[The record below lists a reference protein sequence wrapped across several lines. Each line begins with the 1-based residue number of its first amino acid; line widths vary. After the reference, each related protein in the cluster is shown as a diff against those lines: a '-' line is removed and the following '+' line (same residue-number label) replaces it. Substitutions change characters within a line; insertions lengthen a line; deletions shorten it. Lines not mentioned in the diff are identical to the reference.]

1 MNDLIQKS
9 KLREIVVERITEYI
23 RTRQWT
29 AGTKI
34 PSEAELADMFD
45 VSRATVR
52 LAIKSLQLSGVLY
65 SRGGSGTYIAETA
78 LSVLEND
85 ELAEVMA
92 SPQNLRS
99 LVQARYIIEPQLA
112 ALAAK
117 NASEDEKN
125 QLFDILNDMRQS
137 EDIHSLMSY
146 GYLFHQEIAKSS
158 HNMILY
164 DFFQSISVKL
174 RGIRMVEGLTEQTF
188 LEGISEHRAI
198 AEAIALGNADKAKNL
213 MQSHLLKDYAY
224 YLDFSEIL

>member
-78 LSVLEND
+78 LSVLETD

-112 ALAAK
+112 ALAA
-117 NASEDEKN
+117 
-125 QLFDILNDMRQS
+125 RR
-137 EDIHSLMSY
+137 
-146 GYLFHQEIAKSS
+146 SS
-158 HNMILY
+158 
-164 DFFQSISVKL
+164 
-174 RGIRMVEGLTEQTF
+174 
-188 LEGISEHRAI
+188 
-198 AEAIALGNADKAKNL
+198 
-213 MQSHLLKDYAY
+213 
-224 YLDFSEIL
+224 